1 MYKEVNFLFLPVNQT
16 IRMEVK
22 WDQWSWEYW
31 KNLLSEKVWQKC
43 QKINS
48 FTQSNQTPDL
58 FLNSATEV
66 KKNARCVPK
75 GFFRRFGLGFFMFG
89 LLVLML
95 AGSCFLVYFFS
106 YKEAYIVKS
115 ISESKNV
122 AIKGWILSQGNLN
135 DIGSPKGYLRNYLDD
150 KNKNEE

>member
-1 MYKEVNFLFLPVNQT
+1 MGLVELGVLEESTLRKG
-16 IRMEVK
+16 MAK
-22 WDQWSWEYW
+22 M
-31 KNLLSEKVWQKC
+31 SENKQFYSIQLDC
-43 QKINS
+43 RHLISS
-48 FTQSNQTPDL
+48 FK
-58 FLNSATEV
+58 NSATEV